1 VTGLAGAMTAAA
13 QAVEGVYNNAAAPG
27 VREPFSMSWVDI
39 DPSVGISLPGA
50 YGNTDFDNRGENG
63 NATTVQRTNRFLSFN
78 AGIQVQLGPLA
89 FNVLGDFLNYEVS
102 SAIGAPVSLTLGR
115 IHAVAAYAF
124 LNNQLV
130 LGAGARIAVLNLAE
144 SNTSL
149 GALVRM
155 VGAAPQ
161 VGAIVKPNDL
171 PWRLGLTVRAPVEAS
186 PFSFGTTPTSP
197 VNGVQ
202 QAGPFILPTRITE
215 PWEVE
220 AGVAYQLGP
229 RPLNPQW
236 IDPHDQE
243 RELVAAVEQRRRERA
258 EAHRAHLASLSP
270 PTTDAERTS
279 QALHFEILAR
289 EDEDARA
296 AEDKELAEASVRLR
310 EARKARYLN
319 WPREHLLMLASVLL
333 TGPSADAVALEG
345 FIDQRREIVGTSIS
359 VSPRFAVEAEPI
371 PNLIRGRAGTYF
383 EPSRFTDASHR
394 QHFTFG
400 GDLRLFS
407 WNILGLV
414 PQTTWRLSAFVDIAP
429 RYQNFGIT
437 VGPWH

>member
-1 VTGLAGAMTAAA
+1 MTGLAGATTAAA

-27 VREPFSMSWVDI
+27 VREPFSVNWVDI

-63 NATTVQRTNRFLSFN
+63 NPQTVQRTNRFLSLN

-124 LNNQLV
+124 FDNQLV
-130 LGAGARIAVLNLAE
+130 LGAGARIAVLNVAE
-144 SNTSL
+144 SQTSL

-155 VGAAPQ
+155 VGAGPQ
-161 VGAIVKPNDL
+161 VGAIIKPNDV
-171 PWRLGLTVRAPVEAS
+171 PWRLGVTARAPVEAS
-186 PFSFGTTPTSP
+186 PFSLGTTPASP

-202 QAGPFILPTRITE
+202 QAGPFVLPTRITE
-215 PWEVE
+215 PWEIE

-229 RPLNPQW
+229 RPLNPVW
-236 IDPHDQE
+236 IDPHEQE
-243 RELVAAVEQRRRERA
+243 RELIAEIEHRRLERA
-258 EAHRAHLASLSP
+258 EAHRADIASFTP
-270 PTTDAERTS
+270 PTTNEERTA
-279 QALHFEILAR
+279 QALHFELIAR
-289 EDEDARA
+289 EDEDLRA
-296 AEDKELAEASVRLR
+296 AEDKELAEASGRLR

-319 WPREHLLMLASVLL
+319 WPREHLLLLASVLL
-333 TGPSADAVALEG
+333 TGPSSDAVALEG
-345 FIDQRREIVGTSIS
+345 FIDQRRELVGRTLSA
-359 VSPRFAVEAEPI
+359 SPRFGVEAEPI

-383 EPSRFTDASHR
+383 EPSRFTDAAHR

-407 WNILGLV
+407 WSIFGIV
-414 PQTTWRLSAFVDIAP
+414 PTTTWRLSAFVDIAP
-429 RYQNFGIT
+429 RYQNFGISI
-437 VGPWH
+437 GPWH

>member
-1 VTGLAGAMTAAA
+1 MTAAA
-13 QAVEGVYNNAAAPG
+13 QAVEGVYNNAAAPA
-27 VREPFSMSWVDI
+27 VREPFSVKWVDI

-63 NATTVQRTNRFLSFN
+63 NAQTVQRTNRFLSFN
-78 AGIQVQLGPLA
+78 AGIQVQLGQLA

-102 SAIGAPVSLTLGR
+102 SSIGAPVSLTLGR

-155 VGAAPQ
+155 VGVGPQ
-161 VGAIVKPNDL
+161 VGAIVKPNNV
-171 PWRLGLTVRAPVEAS
+171 PWRLGVTARAPVDGS
-186 PFSFGTTPTSP
+186 PFSFGTTPARP
-197 VNGVQ
+197 ANGVQ
-202 QAGPFILPTRITE
+202 QAGQFVLPTRITE
-215 PWEVE
+215 PWEIE

-229 RPLNPQW
+229 RPLNPVW

-243 RELVAAVEQRRRERA
+243 RELIAEIEHRRLVRA
-258 EAHRAHLASLSP
+258 EAHRAELAGLAP
-270 PTTDAERTS
+270 PTNGEERNA
-279 QALHFEILAR
+279 QALHFETIAR
-289 EDEDARA
+289 EDEDLSA
-296 AEDKELAEASVRLR
+296 AEDKELGEASERLR
-310 EARKARYLN
+310 EERKARYLN
-319 WPREHLLMLASVLL
+319 WPREHLLLLASVLL
-333 TGPSADAVALEG
+333 TGPSSDAVALEG
-345 FIDQRREIVGTSIS
+345 FIDQRRELVGQALSA
-359 VSPRFAVEAEPI
+359 SPRFGVEAEPI

-407 WNILGLV
+407 WNLLGLV
-414 PQTTWRLSAFVDIAP
+414 PTTTWRLSAFVDIAP
-429 RYQNFGIT
+429 RYQNFGISF
-437 VGPWH
+437 GPWH

>member
-1 VTGLAGAMTAAA
+1 MTGLAGAMTAAA
-13 QAVEGVYNNAAAPG
+13 QGLEGVYNNAAAPA
-27 VREPFSMSWVDI
+27 VREPYSLSWVDI

-63 NATTVQRTNRFLSFN
+63 DPQTVQRTNRFLSLN

-89 FNVLGDFLNYEVS
+89 LNVLGDFLNYEVS
-102 SAIGAPVSLTLGR
+102 SALGAPVSLTLGR

-124 LNNQLV
+124 LDNQV
-130 LGAGARIAVLNLAE
+130 IFGAGARIAVLNVAE
-144 SNTSL
+144 SNASL

-155 VGAAPQ
+155 LGAAPQ
-161 VGAIVKPNDL
+161 VGAIVKPNDV
-171 PWRLGLTVRAPVEAS
+171 PWRLGLTARAPVVAS
-186 PFSFGTTPTSP
+186 PFSLGTTPTSP
-197 VNGVQ
+197 VNGVE

-229 RPLNPQW
+229 RPLNPTW

-243 RELVAAVEQRRRERA
+243 AELVASIEQRRRERTLA
-258 EAHRAHLASLSP
+258 RRTELAARAR
-270 PTTDAERTS
+270 PTTSEERTA
-279 QALHFEILAR
+279 QALRYQTLAR

-296 AEDKELAEASVRLR
+296 AEDKELAEVASRAR

-345 FIDQRREIVGTSIS
+345 FIDQRREIVGTSVS
-359 VSPRFAVEAEPI
+359 ASPRFAVEAEPI